1 MMYNYYKEF
10 HTTMQRNIL
19 NSKFMKFNI
28 VEEFRKKSKSFKITA
43 VVAAVI
49 IIVLSIILCI
59 LTPNVPAESI
69 SFENTTL
76 YLEPGMTV
84 KLKPNITPYNVTT
97 DNLLY
102 RCSNTDIAV
111 MKRDVLT
118 ALKEGEIFI
127 YCYDKTNNVKSDVV
141 TVKIVKSI
149 SSLITDTNV
158 PAETVGPQKK
168 YDKASYVYCS
178 PNGKKYHKENCS
190 YSGKNAKKILLG
202 AALDEGLEPCSK
214 CNP

>member
-43 VVAAVI
+43 VVASVI
-49 IIVLSIILCI
+49 IVVLSIILYI

-84 KLKPNITPYNVTT
+84 KLNPKITPYNVTT

-118 ALKEGEIFI
+118 ALKEGEISI
-127 YCYDKTNNVKSDVV
+127 YCYDKTNNVKSDVIS
-141 TVKIVKSI
+141 VKIVESI
-149 SSLITDTNV
+149 ASLIPNTDAPT
-158 PAETVGPQKK
+158 ETENHPNT
-168 YDKASYVYCS
+168 YNTASYVYCS

-202 AALDEGLEPCSK
+202 AALKEGLEPCSK